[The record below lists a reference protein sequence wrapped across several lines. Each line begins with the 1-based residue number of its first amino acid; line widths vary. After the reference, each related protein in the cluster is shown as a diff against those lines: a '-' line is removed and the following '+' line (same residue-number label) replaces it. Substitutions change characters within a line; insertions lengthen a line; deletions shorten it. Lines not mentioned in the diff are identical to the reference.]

1 MSSRLADYLKTTDVE
16 ATLVRCDTA
25 TPTVARAAA
34 TLGVSASAIV
44 KSIVLEHRQ
53 EPRGACLAIVP
64 GDCRVS
70 RAKVATALA
79 VGRLRLAPAAS
90 PRAVRGVGPIA
101 EDDQLPGVGKCTRR
115 GTLCQGRPLA
125 ELQPTPPLAGHR
137 PPGHR
142 AAVAE
147 ADGPPPP
154 AHAPYRAEA
163 STQDRHDDGEDESCV
178 TIRSRGEFQLGMGLT
193 HRLGAYGL
201 RYPESRWDESRR
213 CGHRAYFSQRPL

>member
-70 RAKVATALA
+70 RAKVAALLHESSLA
-79 VGRLRLAPAAS
+79 RTMPPDTILTCRCDTTPVGR
-90 PRAVRGVGPIA
+90 
-101 EDDQLPGVGKCTRR
+101 
-115 GTLCQGRPLA
+115 GRSS
-125 ELQPTPPLAGHR
+125 
-137 PPGHR
+137 
-142 AAVAE
+142 
-147 ADGPPPP
+147 D
-154 AHAPYRAEA
+154 
-163 STQDRHDDGEDESCV
+163 
-178 TIRSRGEFQLGMGLT
+178 
-193 HRLGAYGL
+193 
-201 RYPESRWDESRR
+201 
-213 CGHRAYFSQRPL
+213 